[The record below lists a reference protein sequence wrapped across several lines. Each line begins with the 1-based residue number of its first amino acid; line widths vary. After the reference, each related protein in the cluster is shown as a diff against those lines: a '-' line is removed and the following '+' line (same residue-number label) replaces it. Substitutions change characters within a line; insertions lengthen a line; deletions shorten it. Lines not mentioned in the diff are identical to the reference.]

1 MLVVCTQDDDIR
13 EAVEEHGSGADAW
26 GEVVLLPK
34 GSRAVAERALVAALA
49 TARGPV
55 CLSAHGN
62 DEEIGDEGNGADDW
76 GWNRRQVARLLARVP
91 GPVGPVLVHAC
102 AENVSNFSAGLAL
115 ALEEERA
122 LEGVWVYGY
131 NRPVP
136 ATAGYPPPDA
146 LSRQVDLQGTQVVF

>member
-1 MLVVCTQDDDIR
+1 M
-13 EAVEEHGSGADAW
+13 
-26 GEVVLLPK
+26 
-34 GSRAVAERALVAALA
+34 
-49 TARGPV
+49 
-55 CLSAHGN
+55 
-62 DEEIGDEGNGADDW
+62 
-76 GWNRRQVARLLARVP
+76 P

-136 ATAGYPPPDA
+136 ADARYPRPDA

>member
-34 GSRAVAERALVAALA
+34 GSRAAAERALVAALA

-76 GWNRRQVARLLARVP
+76 GWGRRQVARLLARVP

-102 AENVSNFSAGLAL
+102 AENVSNFGGARPRARGGAGAS
-115 ALEEERA
+115 RA
-122 LEGVWVYGY
+122 SGSTATTGPS
-131 NRPVP
+131 RRTP
-136 ATAGYPPPDA
+136 ATRG
-146 LSRQVDLQGTQVVF
+146 RTR

>member
-13 EAVEEHGSGADAW
+13 EAVERHGSGADAW

-34 GSRAVAERALVAALA
+34 GSRAAAERALVAVLA

-76 GWNRRQVARLLARVP
+76 GWSRRQVARLLARVP
-91 GPVGPVLVHAC
+91 GRVGPVLVHAC

-115 ALEEERA
+115 ALQEERA

-136 ATAGYPPPDA
+136 ATADYPRPDA

>member
-34 GSRAVAERALVAALA
+34 GSRAAAERALVAALA

-62 DEEIGDEGNGADDW
+62 DEEIGDEGHGADDW

-115 ALEEERA
+115 ALQEERA

-136 ATAGYPPPDA
+136 ADARYPRPDV
-146 LSRQVDLQGTQVVF
+146 LSTQVDLQGTQVVF